1 MSSSLAQR
9 DGATDGAEGE
19 GVTEGAAGVS
29 MGATFA
35 INRGTYLFDMDTI
48 LSVVSLFKFITNS
61 FVNFFYE
68 EITPPSDCSIYNI
81 KDRIHSSLPLNNN
94 PTHFVALIKCQFAAH
109 LDLSRNNDPQSGGI
123 ECRAAQCRDPP
134 HNHRILRQCI
144 FHIV

>member
-9 DGATDGAEGE
+9 DGVVDGAEGA
-19 GVTEGAAGVS
+19 TEGAEGVS

-48 LSVVSLFKFITNS
+48 LSVVSLFKFITKS

-68 EITPPSDCSIYNI
+68 EITPPSDCSIYNT
-81 KDRIHSSLPLNNN
+81 KDQIHVSPSLNNN
-94 PTHFVALIKCQFAAH
+94 LIHFVALIKCQSAAH
-109 LDLSRNNDPQSGGI
+109 LDLSRNNDPRSGGI
-123 ECRAAQCRDPP
+123 KCRAVQCRAPP
-134 HNHRILRQCI
+134 HNHRILHQCI